1 MPPKINSRQK
11 GKRVERE
18 AAEFLRRLGFEGAK
32 RGQQHSG
39 SPDSPDV
46 LAPGLAVHLEVKGV
60 EAIDLGLA
68 AWHDA
73 IKQAQGDAGERPWAV
88 LWKRNRTAWRLTCT
102 HAGLLVTVT
111 GDEQIRKA
119 LQTLHQSR
127 LTRAGSPAKCGCCP

>member
-1 MPPKINSRQK
+1 MPKKINSRQK

-18 AAEFLRRLGFEGAK
+18 AADYLRRLGFDGAR

-46 LAPGLAVHLEVKGV
+46 LAPDLRVHLEVKGV
-60 EAIDLGLA
+60 EAIDLGLQP
-68 AWHDA
+68 WHDA

-102 HAGLLVTVT
+102 LAGLVVTVT
-111 GDEQIRKA
+111 GDEQVRRA
-119 LQTLHQSR
+119 LQTLNASR
-127 LTRAGSPAKCGCCP
+127 P